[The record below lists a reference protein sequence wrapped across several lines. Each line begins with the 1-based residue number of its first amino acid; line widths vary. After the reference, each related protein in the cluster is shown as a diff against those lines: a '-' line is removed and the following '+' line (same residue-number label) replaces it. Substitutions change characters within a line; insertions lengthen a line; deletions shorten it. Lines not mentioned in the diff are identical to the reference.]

1 MLRIKKIAWHIYLAM
16 GIVAG
21 MASYGISQAA
31 EGDGAADA
39 ESSAQNPITKPL
51 GVSKDDVPPNV
62 MFVMG
67 RDHNLFTA
75 AYSDYTPLTENNSA
89 DYFYTIYHP
98 EFIYEGMF
106 ASDMCYEYQ
115 GLENPVD
122 EDHNKAWV
130 PTSMAMSKKASSSDG
145 TVSADVYYCGD
156 KKWLGNFMNYVT
168 ASRLDV
174 IKTALYGGTRLL
186 KSDNTQYDYTW
197 KKDNSISPV
206 LTHTDVLYDAHAW
219 AKVFSPKMYVNYPK
233 VPKIDIEE
241 ISGLPALP
249 SFDGTRSDG
258 TSPAY
263 FLGVF
268 PKEYKPS
275 GSPRF
280 RVVKVEKANIPGD
293 QGKYALVKEC
303 EDGIGNCAVWTWIS
317 QESGDNKNFKAN
329 EKVGDKFVN
338 TWATKVNDDYLLNVV
353 ACNPKLTS
361 KINNNC
367 KEYVFEEKQT
377 YHQPEGI
384 VQLYGVGPQARLHFG
399 LLTGGWDSNRTG
411 AMLRDNIS
419 NKDNEYDIDK
429 NTGKIIYKTCDG
441 KRCGLAGSLDQFKI
455 IKNNNYYLED
465 CNREIG
471 VLKAMNGAEK
481 KCGDWGNPIAELLYE
496 SVNYF
501 QDKKVD
507 RDGNTS
513 GREDNMKLGCVAN
526 TTDTNKPIST
536 RQNPYSKSNYCAKAV
551 SFIIS
556 DEAPSFDAFG
566 QGSNSSIEKEDQ
578 GKITAELQKRFKVSG
593 KYLVGLST
601 STTSN
606 NEEQHYKGMPTIKTI
621 NDLSDVVGIAPTQ
634 AFSYGSYNVVGVA
647 SLALGKDA
655 DNLPLSNSA
664 REVKENFNMQ
674 TFVLAMKPNMPEV
687 KIPVKNGVV
696 RLIPLAKSPA
706 EAGAIENKDPS
717 NDDAS
722 RTTAYQLQSTN
733 QVAGF
738 YIQYSTDTE
747 GLFHV
752 SFEDFEYGSDFDMD
766 WVVGYKYKVID
777 GTDGNQYVQ
786 ITMLH
791 EDGDVYTPQHGGY
804 VISGVDYSGTYLD
817 LAKSSSYYL
826 FDEQGNFY
834 SLDNYISD
842 AGFYACKSESSGKN
856 FLDCLVDPS
865 KDLPTSMDFN
875 GGTIVS
881 QYEAIMNKKADVN
894 TGEICSDA
902 SDNCRP
908 IYYMPRYMFSR
919 YADYYLNNGKV
930 NNFFKFDINDID
942 MRLVGDR
949 ARVLKETSQVD
960 WNGEENHAEF
970 KKASD
975 GNAVGITYS
984 SRIFKVSK
992 SDSGDVW
999 LKSPLWY
1006 AAKAGYT
1013 FDQRDGN
1020 DNADPVNF
1028 SYVTNPAEFRKNI
1041 RKLINLLLSSYHSA
1055 SSFVPQ
1061 TTASNNGTAVYATSY
1076 NPMNWFGTIYK
1087 SPVDGAT
1094 GSYNFAILNDLKGC
1108 WESGCEAYEQKGW
1121 WNAAYEFSKMTPEN
1135 RLIVTYDNGLK
1146 RVYVSPNDA
1155 NDESKTLEDLGL
1167 GIFGTDGIEHPT
1179 DTRLKYIIRW
1189 LGGEAKHE
1197 GSIEEYEQAVATDDF
1212 NVLRERKEG
1221 ERHFVLGD
1229 IVNSDVAVVQAGNQ
1243 FLLAVGAND
1252 GMLHILDE
1260 ATGKPLVSFI
1270 PTEVQTE
1277 ILRTAEV
1284 LYETNHKFFVDST
1297 PKTFS
1302 KTIDGTV
1309 HTYLYGTLGLNFK
1322 GGYLLD
1328 LTKIFGTQN
1337 SSVEDRFKA
1346 IKDDLY
1352 GWELKSS
1359 KSNLVGQSREAP
1371 IYYSVNNKDYFIYS
1385 SGYNA
1390 VTPGVLVVQGFS
1402 DDGKKPELNVK
1413 AEILL
1418 GKEANKEANRAISP
1432 IEIYARQSS
1441 KGLEPI
1447 SMFVGD
1453 TLGRL
1458 YQIKLN
1464 GAVSGRPDCWG
1475 YVNNECSGVTIT
1487 DEQATDYQPI
1497 VAFEAKDKDNNPQKI
1512 TARPAVAALASGG
1525 YAVLFGTG
1533 SYWTPFD
1540 DTPDSLKQVQ
1550 TMYCLNRDNGSSTG
1564 TNTMDRSMLMP
1575 IKHVGDNTCKRNEL
1589 NGYAEGECTG
1599 NWLASTTP
1607 VDNQSL
1613 KNGWYMDL
1621 NAFSGEEAKDLT
1633 GERIYR
1639 SPLVIN
1645 KTVYVVS
1652 AIPNVSNSCETG
1664 GRSYLYTMD
1673 VENGTTV
1680 LQQEIK
1686 GLANEMVA
1694 TVHDGQLIVQVPYD
1708 GSGDKTTTSGVA
1720 AIAIPDKR
1728 TPNMRRASWIRLY

>member
-1 MLRIKKIAWHIYLAM
+1 M

-106 ASDMCYEYQ
+106 ASDMCYEYDD
-115 GLENPVD
+115 LPNPVD

-145 TVSADVYYCGD
+145 TVSADVYYCGG

-197 KKDNSISPV
+197 KDNSISPV
-206 LTHTDVLYDAHAW
+206 LTHTDVLIDAHAW

-241 ISGLPALP
+241 ISGLLALP

-263 FLGVF
+263 FLGVY
-268 PKEYKPS
+268 PKDFHQS

-293 QGKYALVKEC
+293 QGEYALVKEC
-303 EDGIGNCAVWTWIS
+303 EDGSGNCAVWTWIS
-317 QESGDNKNFKAN
+317 QESTANKNFKAKEEN
-329 EKVGDKFVN
+329 VN
-338 TWATKVNDDYLLNVV
+338 KWATKVGDDYLLNVV

-367 KEYVFEEKQT
+367 KKYVFKDQT

-384 VQLYGVGPQARLHFG
+384 VQLYGVGAQARLHFG

-419 NKDNEYDIDK
+419 NKENEYNKD
-429 NTGKIIYKTCDG
+429 TGKIIYKRCG
-441 KRCGLAGSLDQFKI
+441 NYRCGLAGSLDQFKI
-455 IKNNNYYLED
+455 IKNNNVYGD
-465 CNREIG
+465 CGRNTG
-471 VLKAMNGAEK
+471 VLNAMNGAK
-481 KCGDWGNPIAELLYE
+481 KQCGDWGNPIAELLYE

-501 QDKKVD
+501 QDKNVD

-526 TTDTNKPIST
+526 TTDTAKPIST

-556 DEAPSFDAFG
+556 DEAPSFDAFVQG
-566 QGSNSSIEKEDQ
+566 QKSSIGTADQ
-578 GKITAELQKRFKVSG
+578 QKITAELKERFKVSG

-601 STTSN
+601 TTTS

-621 NDLSDVVGIAPTQ
+621 KDLSDVVGIAPTQ

-655 DNLPLSNSA
+655 DNLRLSNSA
-664 REVKENFNMQ
+664 RGVQENFNMQ

-696 RLIPLAKSPA
+696 RLIPLAKTPA
-706 EAGAIENKDPS
+706 EEGIGNTDPS
-717 NDDAS
+717 KDDAS
-722 RTTAYQLQSTN
+722 QTTVYQLQSTN
-733 QVAGF
+733 QVVGF

-752 SFEDFEYGSDFDMD
+752 SFEDFQYGSDFDMD

-791 EDGDVYTPQHGGY
+791 EDGDIYAPQHGGY

-817 LAKSSSYYL
+817 LAKSSSKNQSG
-826 FDEQGNFY
+826 EQGNFY

-842 AGFYACKSESSGKN
+842 AGFDVCKSESSEKN
-856 FLDCLVDPS
+856 FLECLVNKDKKLPPS
-865 KDLPTSMDFN
+865 TSMEFDE
-875 GGTIVS
+875 GRIVL

-894 TGEICSDA
+894 TGETCSDA
-902 SDNCRP
+902 SDKCRP

-919 YADYYLNNGKV
+919 YADKYLNN
-930 NNFFKFDINDID
+930 NSTYNFFKFDSSAID
-942 MRLVGDR
+942 KRLVGDYKR
-949 ARVLKETSQVD
+949 AE
-960 WNGEENHAEF
+960 
-970 KKASD
+970 SD
-975 GNAVGITYS
+975 GNAKGIKYS

-1041 RKLINLLLSSYHSA
+1041 RKLINLLLSSYHST
-1055 SSFVPQ
+1055 SSFAAQ
-1061 TTASNNGTAVYATSY
+1061 TTTTTSGTAVYATSY

-1094 GSYNFAILNDLKGC
+1094 GSYNFAILNELKGC
-1108 WESGCEAYEQKGW
+1108 WESGCEAYEKNGW
-1121 WNAAYEFSKMTPEN
+1121 WNAAYEFSKMTPED
-1135 RLIVTYDNGLK
+1135 RLIVTYDNKSTSPELK
-1146 RVYVSPNDA
+1146 RVYVSSADA
-1155 NDESKTLEDLGL
+1155 DNESKTLADLRL
-1167 GIFGTDGIEHPT
+1167 DIFGTDGIEHPT

-1270 PTEVQTE
+1270 PTEVRTE

-1284 LYETNHKFFVDST
+1284 LYETNHKFFVDAT

-1302 KTIDGTV
+1302 KTIDNKV

-1337 SSVEDRFKA
+1337 FSAKDRFDA
-1346 IKDDLY
+1346 IKSDLY

-1359 KSNLVGQSREAP
+1359 DSDLVGQSREAP

-1390 VTPGVLVVQGFS
+1390 VTPGVLVVQGFN
-1402 DDGKKPELNVK
+1402 DDGKIPPTHSVKESIKASIPLGVK
-1413 AEILL
+1413 AK
-1418 GKEANKEANRAISP
+1418 GDKANRAISP

-1475 YVNNECSGVTIT
+1475 FTNECSGVTISG
-1487 DEQATDYQPI
+1487 EQATDYIPQ
-1497 VAFEAKDKDNNPQKI
+1497 VAFEAKDIYGNPQMI
-1512 TARPAVAALASGG
+1512 TARPAVASLTSGG

-1564 TNTMDRSMLMP
+1564 TNIMNRDMLMP
-1575 IKHVGDNTCKRNEL
+1575 IVRVDADDCKRNEF
-1589 NGYAEGECTG
+1589 NGYAEGKCTG

-1607 VDNQSL
+1607 AETQSL

-1621 NAFSGEEAKDLT
+1621 NAFSGDGAKVLT

-1652 AIPNVSNSCETG
+1652 AIPNVSDSCETG
-1664 GRSYLYTMD
+1664 GRSYLYTMNVD
-1673 VENGTTV
+1673 NGTTV

-1708 GSGDKTTTSGVA
+1708 GSGDKTTASGVA
-1720 AIAIPDKR
+1720 ALAIPDKR
-1728 TPNMRRASWIRLY
+1728 SPNMRRASWIRLY

>member
-1 MLRIKKIAWHIYLAM
+1 M

-21 MASYGISQAA
+21 MASYGITQAA

-106 ASDMCYEYQ
+106 ASDMCYEYND
-115 GLENPVD
+115 LPTPVPTP
-122 EDHNKAWV
+122 EDDHKKAWV
-130 PTSMAMSKKASSSDG
+130 PTSMAMSKKASSSNG
-145 TVSADVYYCGD
+145 TVSADVYYCGG

-197 KKDNSISPV
+197 KDESKSPV
-206 LTHTDVLYDAHAW
+206 LTHTDVLIDAHAW
-219 AKVFSPKMYVNYPK
+219 AKVFSPKMYKNYPK
-233 VPKIDIEE
+233 VPQIAIEE
-241 ISGLPALP
+241 ISGLPAL
-249 SFDGTRSDG
+249 SDN
-258 TSPAY
+258 TSTAY

-293 QGKYALVKEC
+293 QGKYAVAQEC
-303 EDGIGNCAVWTWIS
+303 DAGTGNCAVWTWIS
-317 QESGDNKNFKAN
+317 QESGSNKNFRTK
-329 EKVGDKFVN
+329 EDGVN
-338 TWATKVNDDYLLNVV
+338 KWATKVGDDYLLNVV
-353 ACNPKLTS
+353 ACNPDLTS

-367 KEYVFEEKQT
+367 KKYVSKEKKQT

-384 VQLYGVGPQARLHFG
+384 VQLYGVGAQASLHFG
-399 LLTGGWDSNRTG
+399 LLTGGWDSNRKG

-419 NKDNEYDIDK
+419 NKDNEYDD
-429 NTGKIIYKTCDG
+429 TGKIIYKLCDNY
-441 KRCGLAGSLDQFKI
+441 RCGLAGSLDQFKI
-455 IKNNNYYLED
+455 IKNNNVYGD
-465 CNREIG
+465 CGRNIG
-471 VLKAMNGAEK
+471 VLNAMNGDK
-481 KCGDWGNPIAELLYE
+481 KQCGDWGNPIAELLYE
-496 SVNYF
+496 SVDYF
-501 QDKKVD
+501 QNKDVD
-507 RDGNTS
+507 RDGNTWN
-513 GREDNMKLGCVAN
+513 RENDMKLGCVAN
-526 TTDTNKPIST
+526 TTDPEKPIST
-536 RQNPYSKSNYCAKAV
+536 RQNPYSESNYCAKAV

-556 DEAPSFDAFG
+556 DEAPSFDAFDKDLK
-566 QGSNSSIEKEDQ
+566 SSIGTADQ
-578 GKITAELQKRFKVSG
+578 QMITAELKERFKVSG

-601 STTSN
+601 STNS

-647 SLALGKDA
+647 SFALGKDA
-655 DNLPLSNSA
+655 DHLPLSNKA
-664 REVKENFNMQ
+664 RGVQENFNMQ

-696 RLIPLAKSPA
+696 RLIPLAKTPA
-706 EAGAIENKDPS
+706 EAGIGNNGPS
-717 NDDAS
+717 DDDAS
-722 RTTAYQLQSTN
+722 KTKVYQLQSTN
-733 QVAGF
+733 QVVGF

-752 SFEDFEYGSDFDMD
+752 SFEDFQYGSDFDMD

-791 EDGDVYTPQHGGY
+791 EDGDPYAPQHGGY

-817 LAKSSSYYL
+817 LAKSSSKDL
-826 FDEQGNFY
+826 SGEQGNFY

-842 AGFYACKSESSGKN
+842 AGFDVCKSKSSEKD
-856 FLDCLVDPS
+856 FLACLVDKSKKLPPS
-865 KDLPTSMDFN
+865 KSMEFDE
-875 GGTIVS
+875 GRIVS
-881 QYEAIMNKKADVN
+881 QYEAIMNKKADVD
-894 TGEICSDA
+894 TGETCSDA

-919 YADYYLNNGKV
+919 FADKYLNNNKTY
-930 NNFFKFDINDID
+930 NFFKFDSSATD
-942 MRLVGDR
+942 MRLVGDYNR
-949 ARVLKETSQVD
+949 AE
-960 WNGEENHAEF
+960 
-970 KKASD
+970 SD
-975 GNAVGITYS
+975 GNAEGIKYS

-992 SDSGDVW
+992 NDSGDVW

-1055 SSFVPQ
+1055 SSFAVK
-1061 TTASNNGTAVYATSY
+1061 TTYTTSGTAVYATSY

-1094 GSYNFAILNDLKGC
+1094 GSYDLESLNELKGC
-1108 WESGCEAYEQKGW
+1108 WESGCEAYANIG
-1121 WNAAYEFSKMTPEN
+1121 WNAAYEFSKIKPED
-1135 RLIVTYDNGLK
+1135 RLIVTYDNKSTSPELK
-1146 RVYVSPNDA
+1146 RVYVSSADA
-1155 NDESKTLEDLGL
+1155 DNKSKTLANLGL
-1167 GIFGTDGIEHPT
+1167 DIFGTDGIEHPT
-1179 DTRLKYIIRW
+1179 ETRLKYIIRW
-1189 LGGEAKHE
+1189 LGGEAEHE
-1197 GSIEEYEQAVATDDF
+1197 GSIEEYENAVAANNF

-1229 IVNSDVAVVQAGNQ
+1229 IVNSDVAVVQAGTK

-1270 PTEVQTE
+1270 PTEVRTE

-1284 LYETNHKFFVDST
+1284 LYESNHKFFVDAT

-1328 LTKIFGTQN
+1328 LTTILSTQN
-1337 SSVEDRFKA
+1337 SSAKERFDA
-1346 IKDDLY
+1346 IKSDFY

-1359 KSNLVGQSREAP
+1359 DSNLVGQSREAP

-1390 VTPGVLVVQGFS
+1390 VKPGVLVVQGF
-1402 DDGKKPELNVK
+1402 DDVGNVPKLDVK
-1413 AEILL
+1413 AEIPLDVKAEIPL
-1418 GKEANKEANRAISP
+1418 GTEANRAISP

-1475 YVNNECSGVTIT
+1475 YTNECSGVKIFK
-1487 DEQATDYQPI
+1487 EQAKDYKPQ
-1497 VAFEAKDKDNNPQKI
+1497 VAFEAKDNNGHPQMI
-1512 TARPAVAALASGG
+1512 TARPAVASLTSGG

-1564 TNTMDRSMLMP
+1564 TNIMDRDDLMP
-1575 IKHVGDNTCKRNEL
+1575 IVRVDGDDCERNKF
-1589 NGYAEGECTG
+1589 GYAEGKCTG
-1599 NWLASTTP
+1599 NWVASTTP
-1607 VDNQSL
+1607 ADNQSL

-1621 NAFSGEEAKDLT
+1621 NAFSGKGAKVLT

-1652 AIPNVSNSCETG
+1652 AIPNVSDSCETG
-1664 GRSYLYTMD
+1664 GRSYLYTMNVD
-1673 VENGTTV
+1673 NGTTV

-1686 GLANEMVA
+1686 GLANEMMA

-1708 GSGDKTTTSGVA
+1708 GSGDKNTESGVA

>member
-1 MLRIKKIAWHIYLAM
+1 M

-106 ASDMCYEYQ
+106 ASDMCYEYDD
-115 GLENPVD
+115 LPNPVD

-145 TVSADVYYCGD
+145 TVSADVYYCGG

-197 KKDNSISPV
+197 EDDKDKSISPV
-206 LTHTDVLYDAHAW
+206 LTHTDALIDAHAW

-241 ISGLPALP
+241 ISGLLALP

-263 FLGVF
+263 FLGVY
-268 PKEYKPS
+268 PKDFHQS

-293 QGKYALVKEC
+293 QGEYALVKEC
-303 EDGIGNCAVWTWIS
+303 EDGSGNCAVWTWIS
-317 QESGDNKNFKAN
+317 QESTANKNFKAKEEN
-329 EKVGDKFVN
+329 VN
-338 TWATKVNDDYLLNVV
+338 KWATKVGDDYLLNVV

-367 KEYVFEEKQT
+367 KKYVFKDQT

-384 VQLYGVGPQARLHFG
+384 VQLYGVGAQARLHFG

-419 NKDNEYDIDK
+419 NKENEYNKD
-429 NTGKIIYKTCDG
+429 TGKIIYKRCG
-441 KRCGLAGSLDQFKI
+441 NYRCGLAGSLDQFKI
-455 IKNNNYYLED
+455 IKNNNVYGD
-465 CNREIG
+465 CGRNTG
-471 VLKAMNGAEK
+471 VLNAMNGAK
-481 KCGDWGNPIAELLYE
+481 KQCGDWGNPIAELLYE

-501 QDKKVD
+501 QDKNVD

-526 TTDTNKPIST
+526 TTDTAKPIST

-556 DEAPSFDAFG
+556 DEAPSFDAFVQG
-566 QGSNSSIEKEDQ
+566 QKSSIGEGAQRE
-578 GKITAELQKRFKVSG
+578 ITDELQKRFKVSG

-601 STTSN
+601 TTTS

-621 NDLSDVVGIAPTQ
+621 KDLSDVVGIAPTQ

-655 DNLPLSNSA
+655 DNLRLSNSA
-664 REVKENFNMQ
+664 RGRGVDENFNMQ

-696 RLIPLAKSPA
+696 RLIPLAKTPA
-706 EAGAIENKDPS
+706 EEGIGNTDPS
-717 NDDAS
+717 KDDAS
-722 RTTAYQLQSTN
+722 QTTVYQLQSTN
-733 QVAGF
+733 QVVGF

-752 SFEDFEYGSDFDMD
+752 SFEDFQYGSDFDMD

-791 EDGDVYTPQHGGY
+791 EDGDIYAPQHGGY

-817 LAKSSSYYL
+817 LAKSSSKNQSG
-826 FDEQGNFY
+826 EQGNFY

-842 AGFYACKSESSGKN
+842 AGFDVCKSESSEKN
-856 FLDCLVDPS
+856 FLECLVNKDKKLPPS
-865 KDLPTSMDFN
+865 TSMEFDE
-875 GGTIVS
+875 GRIVL

-894 TGEICSDA
+894 TGETCSDA
-902 SDNCRP
+902 SDKCRP

-919 YADYYLNNGKV
+919 YADKYLNN
-930 NNFFKFDINDID
+930 NSTYNFFKFDSSAID
-942 MRLVGDR
+942 KRLVGDYKR
-949 ARVLKETSQVD
+949 AE
-960 WNGEENHAEF
+960 
-970 KKASD
+970 SD
-975 GNAVGITYS
+975 GNAKGIKYS

-1041 RKLINLLLSSYHSA
+1041 RKLINLLLSSYHST
-1055 SSFVPQ
+1055 SSFAAQ
-1061 TTASNNGTAVYATSY
+1061 TTTTTSGTAVYATSY

-1094 GSYNFAILNDLKGC
+1094 GSYNFAILNELKGC
-1108 WESGCEAYEQKGW
+1108 WESGCEAYEKNGW
-1121 WNAAYEFSKMTPEN
+1121 WNAAYEFSKMTPED
-1135 RLIVTYDNGLK
+1135 RLIVTYDNKSTSPELK
-1146 RVYVSPNDA
+1146 RVYVSSADA
-1155 NDESKTLEDLGL
+1155 DNESKTLADLRL
-1167 GIFGTDGIEHPT
+1167 DIFGTDGIEHPT

-1270 PTEVQTE
+1270 PTEVRTE

-1284 LYETNHKFFVDST
+1284 LYETNHKFFVDAT

-1302 KTIDGTV
+1302 KTIDNKV

-1337 SSVEDRFKA
+1337 ISAKDRFDA
-1346 IKDDLY
+1346 IKSDLY

-1359 KSNLVGQSREAP
+1359 DSDLVGQSREAP

-1390 VTPGVLVVQGFS
+1390 VTPGVLVVQGFN
-1402 DDGKKPELNVK
+1402 DDGKIPPTHSVKESIKASIPLGVK
-1413 AEILL
+1413 AK
-1418 GKEANKEANRAISP
+1418 GDKANRAISP

-1475 YVNNECSGVTIT
+1475 FTNECSGVTISG
-1487 DEQATDYQPI
+1487 EQATDYIPQ
-1497 VAFEAKDKDNNPQKI
+1497 VAFEAKDIYGNPQMI
-1512 TARPAVAALASGG
+1512 TARPAVASLTSGG

-1564 TNTMDRSMLMP
+1564 TNIMNRDMLMP
-1575 IKHVGDNTCKRNEL
+1575 IVRVDADDCKRNEF
-1589 NGYAEGECTG
+1589 NGYAEGKCTG

-1607 VDNQSL
+1607 AETQSL

-1621 NAFSGEEAKDLT
+1621 NAFSGDGAKVLT

-1652 AIPNVSNSCETG
+1652 AIPNVSDSCETG
-1664 GRSYLYTMD
+1664 GRSYLYTMNVD
-1673 VENGTTV
+1673 NGTTV

-1708 GSGDKTTTSGVA
+1708 GSGDKTTASGVA
-1720 AIAIPDKR
+1720 ALAIPDKR
-1728 TPNMRRASWIRLY
+1728 SPNMRRASWIRLY

>member
-1 MLRIKKIAWHIYLAM
+1 M

-106 ASDMCYEYQ
+106 ASDMCYEYDD
-115 GLENPVD
+115 LPNPVD

-145 TVSADVYYCGD
+145 TVSADVYYCGG

-197 KKDNSISPV
+197 EDDKDKSISPV
-206 LTHTDVLYDAHAW
+206 LTHTDALIDAHAW

-241 ISGLPALP
+241 ISGLLALP

-263 FLGVF
+263 FLGVY
-268 PKEYKPS
+268 PKDFHQS

-293 QGKYALVKEC
+293 QGEYALVKEC
-303 EDGIGNCAVWTWIS
+303 EDGSGNCAVWTWIS
-317 QESGDNKNFKAN
+317 QESTANKNFKAKEEN
-329 EKVGDKFVN
+329 VN
-338 TWATKVNDDYLLNVV
+338 KWATKVGDDYLLNVV

-367 KEYVFEEKQT
+367 KKYVFKDQT

-384 VQLYGVGPQARLHFG
+384 VQLYGVGAQARLHFG

-419 NKDNEYDIDK
+419 NKENEYNKD
-429 NTGKIIYKTCDG
+429 TGKIIYKRCG
-441 KRCGLAGSLDQFKI
+441 NYRCGLAGSLDQFKI
-455 IKNNNYYLED
+455 IKNNNVYGD
-465 CNREIG
+465 CGRNTG
-471 VLKAMNGAEK
+471 VLNAMNGAK
-481 KCGDWGNPIAELLYE
+481 KQCGDWGNPIAELLYE

-501 QDKKVD
+501 QDKNVD

-526 TTDTNKPIST
+526 TTDTAKPIST

-556 DEAPSFDAFG
+556 DEAPSFDAFVQG
-566 QGSNSSIEKEDQ
+566 QKSSIGEGAQRE
-578 GKITAELQKRFKVSG
+578 ITDELQKRFKVSG

-601 STTSN
+601 TTTS

-621 NDLSDVVGIAPTQ
+621 KDLSDVVGIAPTQ

-655 DNLPLSNSA
+655 DNLRLSNSA
-664 REVKENFNMQ
+664 RGRGVDENFNMQ

-696 RLIPLAKSPA
+696 RLIPLAKTPA
-706 EAGAIENKDPS
+706 EEGIGNTDPS
-717 NDDAS
+717 KDDAS
-722 RTTAYQLQSTN
+722 QTTVYQLQSTN
-733 QVAGF
+733 QVVGF

-752 SFEDFEYGSDFDMD
+752 SFEDFQYGSDFDMD

-791 EDGDVYTPQHGGY
+791 EDGDIYAPQHGGY

-817 LAKSSSYYL
+817 LAKSSSKNQSG
-826 FDEQGNFY
+826 EQGNFY

-842 AGFYACKSESSGKN
+842 AGFDVCKSESSEKN
-856 FLDCLVDPS
+856 FLECLVNKDKKLPPS
-865 KDLPTSMDFN
+865 TSMEFDE
-875 GGTIVS
+875 GRIVL

-894 TGEICSDA
+894 TGETCSDA
-902 SDNCRP
+902 SDKCRP

-919 YADYYLNNGKV
+919 YADKYLNN
-930 NNFFKFDINDID
+930 NSTYNFFKFDSSAID
-942 MRLVGDR
+942 KRLVGDYKR
-949 ARVLKETSQVD
+949 AE
-960 WNGEENHAEF
+960 
-970 KKASD
+970 SD
-975 GNAVGITYS
+975 GNAKGIKYS

-1041 RKLINLLLSSYHSA
+1041 RKLINLLLSSYHST
-1055 SSFVPQ
+1055 SSFAAQ
-1061 TTASNNGTAVYATSY
+1061 TTTTTSGTAVYATSY

-1094 GSYNFAILNDLKGC
+1094 GSYNFAILNELKGC
-1108 WESGCEAYEQKGW
+1108 WESGCEAYEKNGW
-1121 WNAAYEFSKMTPEN
+1121 WNAAYEFSKMTPED
-1135 RLIVTYDNGLK
+1135 RLIVTYDNKSTSPELK
-1146 RVYVSPNDA
+1146 RVYVSSADA
-1155 NDESKTLEDLGL
+1155 DNESKTLADLRL
-1167 GIFGTDGIEHPT
+1167 DIFGTDGIEHPT

-1270 PTEVQTE
+1270 PTEVRTE

-1284 LYETNHKFFVDST
+1284 LYETNHKFFVDAT

-1302 KTIDGTV
+1302 KTIDKKV

-1337 SSVEDRFKA
+1337 FSAKDRFDA
-1346 IKDDLY
+1346 IKSDLY

-1359 KSNLVGQSREAP
+1359 DSDLVGQSREAP

-1390 VTPGVLVVQGFS
+1390 VTPGVLVVQGFN
-1402 DDGKKPELNVK
+1402 DDGKIPPTHSVKESIKASIPLGVK
-1413 AEILL
+1413 AK
-1418 GKEANKEANRAISP
+1418 GDKANRAISP

-1475 YVNNECSGVTIT
+1475 FTNECSGVTISG
-1487 DEQATDYQPI
+1487 EQATDYIPQ
-1497 VAFEAKDKDNNPQKI
+1497 VAFEAKDIYGNPQMI
-1512 TARPAVAALASGG
+1512 TARPAVASLTSGG

-1564 TNTMDRSMLMP
+1564 TNIMNRDMLMP
-1575 IKHVGDNTCKRNEL
+1575 IVRVDADDCKRNEF
-1589 NGYAEGECTG
+1589 NGYAEGKCTG

-1607 VDNQSL
+1607 AETQSL

-1621 NAFSGEEAKDLT
+1621 NAFSGDGAKVLT

-1652 AIPNVSNSCETG
+1652 AIPNVSDSCETG
-1664 GRSYLYTMD
+1664 GRSYLYTMNVD
-1673 VENGTTV
+1673 NGTTV

-1708 GSGDKTTTSGVA
+1708 GSGDKTTASGVA
-1720 AIAIPDKR
+1720 ALAIPDKR
-1728 TPNMRRASWIRLY
+1728 SPNMRRASWIRLY

>member
-1 MLRIKKIAWHIYLAM
+1 
-16 GIVAG
+16 

>member
-1 MLRIKKIAWHIYLAM
+1 M

-106 ASDMCYEYQ
+106 ASDMCYEYKP
-115 GLENPVD
+115 LEDSVD
-122 EDHNKAWV
+122 TGNDKADHAWV
-130 PTSMAMSKKASSSDG
+130 PTSMAKLKKASSHDG
-145 TVSADVYYCGD
+145 TVSADAYYCGD
-156 KKWLGNFMNYVT
+156 EKWLGNFMNYVT

-186 KSDNTQYDYTW
+186 KLNPDNTYTQYDYTW
-197 KKDNSISPV
+197 GDNSISPV
-206 LTHTDVLYDAHAW
+206 LTHTDVLIDAHAW
-219 AKVFSPKMYVNYPK
+219 AKVFSPKMYENYPK
-233 VPKIDIEE
+233 VPQIAIDE
-241 ISGLPALP
+241 ISELTAL
-249 SFDGTRSDG
+249 SSSDG

-268 PKEYKPS
+268 PKDYKPS

-367 KEYVFEEKQT
+367 KEYVSEENQT

-536 RQNPYSKSNYCAKAV
+536 RQNPYSESNYCAKAV

-601 STTSN
+601 TTTSN
-606 NEEQHYKGMPTIKTI
+606 EELHYKGMPTIKTI

-647 SLALGKDA
+647 SLALGEDA

-664 REVKENFNMQ
+664 RQVKENFNMQ

-706 EAGAIENKDPS
+706 EVGAIENKDPS

-722 RTTAYQLQSTN
+722 KTKAYQLQSTN
-733 QVAGF
+733 QVVGF

-949 ARVLKETSQVD
+949 ARVLKQTKNVD
-960 WNGEENHAEF
+960 GWNSEENHANFDE
-970 KKASD
+970 ASD

-992 SDSGDVW
+992 SESGDVW

-1055 SSFVPQ
+1055 SSFAVQ
-1061 TTASNNGTAVYATSY
+1061 TTNTTNGTAVYATSY

-1108 WESGCEAYEQKGW
+1108 WESGCEAYEQNGW

-1135 RLIVTYDNGLK
+1135 RLIVTYDNNELK
-1146 RVYVSPNDA
+1146 RVYVSSNDA
-1155 NDESKTLEDLGL
+1155 DDESTTLADLGL
-1167 GIFGTDGIEHPT
+1167 DIFGTDGIEHPT
-1179 DTRLKYIIRW
+1179 GTRLKYIIRW

-1270 PTEVQTE
+1270 PTEVRTE

-1302 KTIDGTV
+1302 KTIDDTV

-1337 SSVEDRFKA
+1337 SSVEGRFEA

-1359 KSNLVGQSREAP
+1359 KSKLVGQSREAP

-1413 AEILL
+1413 AQIPL
-1418 GKEANKEANRAISP
+1418 GTEANRAISP

-1475 YVNNECSGVTIT
+1475 FTNECSGVTINN
-1487 DEQATDYQPI
+1487 DEQATDYQPQK
-1497 VAFEAKDKDNNPQKI
+1497 AFEAKDNYGNPQMI

-1564 TNTMDRSMLMP
+1564 TNTMDRRMLMP
-1575 IKHVGDNTCKRNEL
+1575 IKHVGDNTCKRNKL

-1599 NWLASTTP
+1599 NWLASTTSADKP
-1607 VDNQSL
+1607 KL

-1652 AIPNVSNSCETG
+1652 AIPNVSDSCETG
-1664 GRSYLYTMD
+1664 GRSYLYTMNVD
-1673 VENGTTV
+1673 NGTTV

-1708 GSGDKTTTSGVA
+1708 GSGDKNTESGVA
-1720 AIAIPDKR
+1720 AIAIPDMR
-1728 TPNMRRASWIRLY
+1728 TPNMRRSSWIRLY

>member
-1 MLRIKKIAWHIYLAM
+1 M

-106 ASDMCYEYQ
+106 ASDMCYEYDD
-115 GLENPVD
+115 LPNPVD

-145 TVSADVYYCGD
+145 TVSADVYYCGG

-197 KKDNSISPV
+197 EDDKDKSISPV
-206 LTHTDVLYDAHAW
+206 LTHTDALIDAHAW

-241 ISGLPALP
+241 ISGLLALP

-263 FLGVF
+263 FLGVY
-268 PKEYKPS
+268 PKDFHQS

-293 QGKYALVKEC
+293 QGEYALVKEC
-303 EDGIGNCAVWTWIS
+303 EDGSGNCAVWTWIS
-317 QESGDNKNFKAN
+317 QESTANKNFKAKEEN
-329 EKVGDKFVN
+329 VN
-338 TWATKVNDDYLLNVV
+338 KWATKVGDDYLLNVV

-367 KEYVFEEKQT
+367 KKYVFKDQT

-384 VQLYGVGPQARLHFG
+384 VQLYGVGAQARLHFG

-419 NKDNEYDIDK
+419 NKENEYNKD
-429 NTGKIIYKTCDG
+429 TGKIIYKRCG
-441 KRCGLAGSLDQFKI
+441 NYRCGLAGSLDQFKI
-455 IKNNNYYLED
+455 IKNNNVYGD
-465 CNREIG
+465 CGRNTG
-471 VLKAMNGAEK
+471 VLNAMNGAK
-481 KCGDWGNPIAELLYE
+481 KQCGDWGNPIAELLYE

-501 QDKKVD
+501 QDKNVD

-526 TTDTNKPIST
+526 TTDTAKPIST

-556 DEAPSFDAFG
+556 DEAPSFDAFVQG
-566 QGSNSSIEKEDQ
+566 QKSSIGEGAQRE
-578 GKITAELQKRFKVSG
+578 ITDELQKRFKVSG

-601 STTSN
+601 TTTS

-621 NDLSDVVGIAPTQ
+621 KDLSDVVGIAPTQ

-655 DNLPLSNSA
+655 DNLRLSNSA
-664 REVKENFNMQ
+664 RGRGVDENFNMQ

-696 RLIPLAKSPA
+696 RLIPLAKTPA
-706 EAGAIENKDPS
+706 EEGIGNTDPS
-717 NDDAS
+717 KDDAS
-722 RTTAYQLQSTN
+722 QTTVYQLQSTN
-733 QVAGF
+733 QVVGF

-752 SFEDFEYGSDFDMD
+752 SFEDFQYGSDFDMD

-791 EDGDVYTPQHGGY
+791 EDGDIYAPQHGGY

-817 LAKSSSYYL
+817 LAKSSSKNQSG
-826 FDEQGNFY
+826 EQGNFY

-842 AGFYACKSESSGKN
+842 AGFDVCKSESSEKN
-856 FLDCLVDPS
+856 FLECLVNKDKKLPPS
-865 KDLPTSMDFN
+865 TSMEFDE
-875 GGTIVS
+875 GRIVL

-894 TGEICSDA
+894 TGETCSDA
-902 SDNCRP
+902 SDKCRP

-919 YADYYLNNGKV
+919 YADKYLNN
-930 NNFFKFDINDID
+930 NSTYNFFKFDSSAID
-942 MRLVGDR
+942 KRLVGDYKR
-949 ARVLKETSQVD
+949 AE
-960 WNGEENHAEF
+960 
-970 KKASD
+970 SD
-975 GNAVGITYS
+975 GNAKGIKYS

-1041 RKLINLLLSSYHSA
+1041 RKLINLLLSSYHST
-1055 SSFVPQ
+1055 SSFAAQ
-1061 TTASNNGTAVYATSY
+1061 TTTTTSGTAVYATSY

-1094 GSYNFAILNDLKGC
+1094 GSYNFAILNELKGC
-1108 WESGCEAYEQKGW
+1108 WESGCEAYEKNGW
-1121 WNAAYEFSKMTPEN
+1121 WNAAYEFSKMTPED
-1135 RLIVTYDNGLK
+1135 RLIVTYDNKSTSPELK
-1146 RVYVSPNDA
+1146 RVYVSSADA
-1155 NDESKTLEDLGL
+1155 DNESKTLADLGL
-1167 GIFGTDGIEHPT
+1167 DIFGTDGIEHPT

-1270 PTEVQTE
+1270 PTEVRTE

-1284 LYETNHKFFVDST
+1284 LYETNHKFFVDAT

-1302 KTIDGTV
+1302 KTIDNKV

-1337 SSVEDRFKA
+1337 FSAKDRFDA
-1346 IKDDLY
+1346 IKSDLY

-1359 KSNLVGQSREAP
+1359 DSDLVGQSREAP

-1390 VTPGVLVVQGFS
+1390 VTPGVLVVQGFN
-1402 DDGKKPELNVK
+1402 DDGKIPPTHSVKESIKASIPLGVK
-1413 AEILL
+1413 AK
-1418 GKEANKEANRAISP
+1418 GDKANRAISP

-1475 YVNNECSGVTIT
+1475 FTNECSGVKISG
-1487 DEQATDYQPI
+1487 EQATDYIPQ
-1497 VAFEAKDKDNNPQKI
+1497 VAFEAKDIYGNPQMI
-1512 TARPAVAALASGG
+1512 TARPAVASLTSGG

-1564 TNTMDRSMLMP
+1564 TNIMNRDMLMP
-1575 IKHVGDNTCKRNEL
+1575 IVRVDADDCKRNEF
-1589 NGYAEGECTG
+1589 NGYAEGKCTG

-1607 VDNQSL
+1607 AETQSL

-1621 NAFSGEEAKDLT
+1621 NAFSGDGAKVLT

-1652 AIPNVSNSCETG
+1652 AIPNVSDSCETG
-1664 GRSYLYTMD
+1664 GRSYLYTMNVD
-1673 VENGTTV
+1673 NGTTV

-1708 GSGDKTTTSGVA
+1708 GSGDKTTASGVA
-1720 AIAIPDKR
+1720 ALAIPDKR
-1728 TPNMRRASWIRLY
+1728 SPNMRRASWIRLY

>member
-1 MLRIKKIAWHIYLAM
+1 M

-21 MASYGISQAA
+21 LASYGITQAA
-31 EGDGAADA
+31 EGDGAVDA
-39 ESSAQNPITKPL
+39 EPSAQNPITKPL

-106 ASDMCYEYQ
+106 TSDMCYEYKH
-115 GLENPVD
+115 LPTPVD
-122 EDHNKAWV
+122 ADHNNAWV
-130 PTSMAMSKKASSSDG
+130 PTSMAKLKKASSHDG
-145 TVSADVYYCGD
+145 TVSADAYYCGD

-186 KSDNTQYDYTW
+186 KGNEQYDYTW
-197 KKDNSISPV
+197 GDNSISPV
-206 LTHTDVLYDAHAW
+206 LTHTDALIDAHAW

-241 ISGLPALP
+241 ISGLLALP

-263 FLGVF
+263 FLGVY
-268 PKEYKPS
+268 PKDFHQS

-280 RVVKVEKANIPGD
+280 RVVKVEKANIPGE
-293 QGKYALVKEC
+293 QGEYALAENCDK
-303 EDGIGNCAVWTWIS
+303 GSGNCAVWTWIS
-317 QESGDNKNFKAN
+317 QESGSNKNFRAN
-329 EKVGDKFVN
+329 ENGVN
-338 TWATKVNDDYLLNVV
+338 KWATKVGDDYLLNVV
-353 ACNPKLTS
+353 ACNPDLTS

-367 KEYVFEEKQT
+367 KEYVSEENQT

-384 VQLYGVGPQARLHFG
+384 VQLYGVGAQARLHFG

-419 NKDNEYDIDK
+419 NKENEYNKD
-429 NTGKIIYKTCDG
+429 TGKIIYKSCG
-441 KRCGLAGSLDQFKI
+441 NNRCGLAGSLDQFKI
-455 IKNNNYYLED
+455 IKNNNVYGD
-465 CNREIG
+465 CARNTG
-471 VLKAMNGAEK
+471 VLKAMNGDK
-481 KCGDWGNPIAELLYE
+481 KQCGDWGNPIAELLYE
-496 SVNYF
+496 SVDYF
-501 QDKKVD
+501 QNQNVD
-507 RDGNTS
+507 RDGNNWD
-513 GREDNMKLGCVAN
+513 RENDMKLGCVAN
-526 TTDTNKPIST
+526 TTDTAKPIST

-556 DEAPSFDAFG
+556 DEAPSFDAFVQG
-566 QGSNSSIEKEDQ
+566 QKSSIGEGAQRE
-578 GKITAELQKRFKVSG
+578 ITDELQKRFKVSG
-593 KYLVGLST
+593 KYLVGLSK
-601 STTSN
+601 TTGS

-621 NDLSDVVGIAPTQ
+621 KDLSDVVGIAPTQ
-634 AFSYGSYNVVGVA
+634 AFSYGSYNVAGVA
-647 SLALGKDA
+647 SLALGEDA
-655 DNLPLSNSA
+655 DHLLLSNSA
-664 REVKENFNMQ
+664 RGVKENFNMQ

-696 RLIPLAKSPA
+696 RLIPLAKTPA
-706 EAGAIENKDPS
+706 EEKIGNTDPS
-717 NDDAS
+717 QDDAS
-722 RTTAYQLQSTN
+722 QTTVYQLQSTN
-733 QVAGF
+733 QIVGF

-752 SFEDFEYGSDFDMD
+752 SFEDFQYGSDFDMD

-791 EDGDVYTPQHGGY
+791 EDGDIYAPQHGGY

-817 LAKSSSYYL
+817 LAKSSSKNQSG
-826 FDEQGNFY
+826 EQGNFY

-842 AGFYACKSESSGKN
+842 AGFYVCKSEIPEKN
-856 FLDCLVDPS
+856 FLECLVN
-865 KDLPTSMDFN
+865 KNKTLPTSMDFN
-875 GGTIVS
+875 DGTIVS

-894 TGEICSDA
+894 TGETCSDA
-902 SDNCRP
+902 TDNCRP

-919 YADYYLNNGKV
+919 YADKYLSNGTY
-930 NNFFKFDINDID
+930 NFFKFNSSATDNNEK
-942 MRLVGDR
+942 RLVGDYYR
-949 ARVLKETSQVD
+949 AK
-960 WNGEENHAEF
+960 
-970 KKASD
+970 SD
-975 GNAVGITYS
+975 GIKYS

-1013 FDQRDGN
+1013 FDQRDKL

-1028 SYVTNPAEFRKNI
+1028 SYVTSPAEFRKNI

-1061 TTASNNGTAVYATSY
+1061 TTTTTSGIAVYATSY

-1094 GSYNFAILNDLKGC
+1094 GSYNYAILNDLKGC
-1108 WESGCEAYEQKGW
+1108 WESGCEDLANVG
-1121 WNAAYEFSKMTPEN
+1121 WNAAYEFSKIKPED
-1135 RLIVTYDNGLK
+1135 RLIVTYDNELK
-1146 RVYVSPNDA
+1146 RVYVSSADA
-1155 NDESKTLEDLGL
+1155 DIESKTLADLGL
-1167 GIFGTDGIEHPT
+1167 DIFGKDGIEHPT
-1179 DTRLKYIIRW
+1179 ETRLKYIIRW
-1189 LGGEAKHE
+1189 LGGEAEHE
-1197 GSIEEYEQAVATDDF
+1197 GSLEEYEEAVAADNY

-1229 IVNSDVAVVQAGNQ
+1229 IINSDVAVVQAGTK

-1270 PTEVQTE
+1270 PTEVRTE

-1284 LYETNHKFFVDST
+1284 LYESNHKFFVDST

-1302 KTIDGTV
+1302 KTIDGKV

-1328 LTKIFGTQN
+1328 LTTIFGTQN
-1337 SSVEDRFKA
+1337 STAEARFET
-1346 IKDDLY
+1346 IKSKFY

-1359 KSNLVGQSREAP
+1359 DSSLVGQSREAP

-1390 VTPGVLVVQGFS
+1390 VTPGVLVVQGF
-1402 DDGKKPELNVK
+1402 DDVGNVPKLDVK
-1413 AEILL
+1413 AQIRL
-1418 GKEANKEANRAISP
+1418 GTEANRAISP

-1475 YVNNECSGVTIT
+1475 FTNECSGVTISG
-1487 DEQATDYQPI
+1487 EQATDYQPQ
-1497 VAFEAKDKDNNPQKI
+1497 VAFEAKDKNGNLQMI
-1512 TARPAVAALASGG
+1512 TARPAVASLTSGG

-1564 TNTMDRSMLMP
+1564 TNIMNRDMLMP
-1575 IKHVGDNTCKRNEL
+1575 IVRVKDSNTCERNEF
-1589 NGYAEGECTG
+1589 NGYAEGKCTG
-1599 NWLASTTP
+1599 NWVASTTP
-1607 VDNQSL
+1607 ADNQSL

-1621 NAFSGEEAKDLT
+1621 NAFSGKGADVAT

-1694 TVHDGQLIVQVPYD
+1694 TVHDGKLIVQVPYD
-1708 GSGDKTTTSGVA
+1708 GSGDKTTASGVA

>member
-1 MLRIKKIAWHIYLAM
+1 M

>member
-1 MLRIKKIAWHIYLAM
+1 M

-31 EGDGAADA
+31 EGDGAVDA

-106 ASDMCYEYQ
+106 ASDMCYEYDD
-115 GLENPVD
+115 LPNPVD

-145 TVSADVYYCGD
+145 TVSADVYYCGG

-197 KKDNSISPV
+197 EDDKDKSISPV
-206 LTHTDVLYDAHAW
+206 LTHTDALIDAHAW

-241 ISGLPALP
+241 ISGLLALP

-263 FLGVF
+263 FLGVY
-268 PKEYKPS
+268 PKDFHQS

-293 QGKYALVKEC
+293 QGEYALVKEC
-303 EDGIGNCAVWTWIS
+303 EDGSGNCAVWTWIS
-317 QESGDNKNFKAN
+317 QESTANKNFKAKEEN
-329 EKVGDKFVN
+329 VN
-338 TWATKVNDDYLLNVV
+338 KWATKVGDDYLLNVV

-367 KEYVFEEKQT
+367 KKYVFKDQT

-384 VQLYGVGPQARLHFG
+384 VQLYGVGAQARLHFG

-419 NKDNEYDIDK
+419 NKENEYNKD
-429 NTGKIIYKTCDG
+429 TGKIIYKRCG
-441 KRCGLAGSLDQFKI
+441 NYRCGLAGSLDQFKI
-455 IKNNNYYLED
+455 IKNNNVYGD
-465 CNREIG
+465 CGRNTG
-471 VLKAMNGAEK
+471 VLNAMNGAK
-481 KCGDWGNPIAELLYE
+481 KQCGDWGNPIAELLYE

-501 QDKKVD
+501 QDKNVD

-526 TTDTNKPIST
+526 TTDTAKPIST

-556 DEAPSFDAFG
+556 DEAPSFDAFVQG
-566 QGSNSSIEKEDQ
+566 QKSSIGEGAQRE
-578 GKITAELQKRFKVSG
+578 ITDELQKRFKVSG

-601 STTSN
+601 TTTS

-621 NDLSDVVGIAPTQ
+621 KDLSDVVGIAPTQ

-655 DNLPLSNSA
+655 DNLRLSNSA
-664 REVKENFNMQ
+664 RGRGVDENFNMQ

-696 RLIPLAKSPA
+696 RLIPLAKTPA
-706 EAGAIENKDPS
+706 EEGIGNTDPS
-717 NDDAS
+717 KDDAS
-722 RTTAYQLQSTN
+722 QTTVYQLQSTN
-733 QVAGF
+733 QVVGF

-752 SFEDFEYGSDFDMD
+752 SFEDFQYGSDFDMD

-791 EDGDVYTPQHGGY
+791 EDGDIYAPQHGGY

-817 LAKSSSYYL
+817 LAKSSSKNQSG
-826 FDEQGNFY
+826 EQGNFY

-842 AGFYACKSESSGKN
+842 AGFDVCKSESSEKN
-856 FLDCLVDPS
+856 FLECLVNKDKKLPPS
-865 KDLPTSMDFN
+865 TSMEFDE
-875 GGTIVS
+875 GRIVL

-894 TGEICSDA
+894 TGETCSDA
-902 SDNCRP
+902 SDKCRP

-919 YADYYLNNGKV
+919 YADKYLNN
-930 NNFFKFDINDID
+930 NSTYNFFKFDSSAID
-942 MRLVGDR
+942 KRLVGDYKR
-949 ARVLKETSQVD
+949 AE
-960 WNGEENHAEF
+960 
-970 KKASD
+970 SD
-975 GNAVGITYS
+975 GNAKGIKYS

-1041 RKLINLLLSSYHSA
+1041 RKLINLLLSSYHST
-1055 SSFVPQ
+1055 SSFAAQ
-1061 TTASNNGTAVYATSY
+1061 TTTTTSGTAVYATSY

-1094 GSYNFAILNDLKGC
+1094 GSYNFAILNELKGC
-1108 WESGCEAYEQKGW
+1108 WESGCEAYEKNGW
-1121 WNAAYEFSKMTPEN
+1121 WNAAYEFSKMTPED
-1135 RLIVTYDNGLK
+1135 RLIVTYDNKSTSPELK
-1146 RVYVSPNDA
+1146 RVYVSSADA
-1155 NDESKTLEDLGL
+1155 DNESKTLADLGL
-1167 GIFGTDGIEHPT
+1167 DIFGTDGIEHPT

-1270 PTEVQTE
+1270 PTEVRTE

-1284 LYETNHKFFVDST
+1284 LYETNHKFFVDAT

-1302 KTIDGTV
+1302 KTIDNKV

-1337 SSVEDRFKA
+1337 FSAKDRFDA
-1346 IKDDLY
+1346 IKSDLY

-1359 KSNLVGQSREAP
+1359 DSDLVGQSREAP

-1390 VTPGVLVVQGFS
+1390 VTPGVLVVQGFN
-1402 DDGKKPELNVK
+1402 DDGKIPPTHSVK
-1413 AEILL
+1413 ESIKASIPL
-1418 GKEANKEANRAISP
+1418 GDKAKGDKANRAISP

-1475 YVNNECSGVTIT
+1475 FTNECSGVTISG
-1487 DEQATDYQPI
+1487 EQATDYIPQ
-1497 VAFEAKDKDNNPQKI
+1497 VAFEAKDIYGNPQMI
-1512 TARPAVAALASGG
+1512 TARPAVASLTSGG

-1564 TNTMDRSMLMP
+1564 TNIMNRDMLMP
-1575 IKHVGDNTCKRNEL
+1575 IVRVDADDCKRNEF
-1589 NGYAEGECTG
+1589 NGYAEGKCTG

-1607 VDNQSL
+1607 AETQSL

-1621 NAFSGEEAKDLT
+1621 NAFSGDGAKVLT

-1652 AIPNVSNSCETG
+1652 AIPNVSDSCETG
-1664 GRSYLYTMD
+1664 GRSYLYTMNVD
-1673 VENGTTV
+1673 NGTTV

-1708 GSGDKTTTSGVA
+1708 GSGDKTTASGVA
-1720 AIAIPDKR
+1720 ALAIPDKR
-1728 TPNMRRASWIRLY
+1728 SPNMRRASWIRLY

>member
-21 MASYGISQAA
+21 LASYGITQAA
-31 EGDGAADA
+31 EGDGAGDA

-51 GVSKDDVPPNV
+51 GVSNEEVPPNV

-106 ASDMCYEYQ
+106 ASDMCYKYDK
-115 GLENPVD
+115 LPNPVD

-130 PTSMAMSKKASSSDG
+130 PTSMAMSKKASSHDG

-156 KKWLGNFMNYVT
+156 EKWLGNFMNYVT

-197 KKDNSISPV
+197 KDKSISPV
-206 LTHTDVLYDAHAW
+206 LTHTDVLIDAHAW
-219 AKVFSPKMYVNYPK
+219 AKVFSPKMYENYPK
-233 VPKIDIEE
+233 VPQIAIDE
-241 ISGLPALP
+241 ISGLTAL
-249 SFDGTRSDG
+249 SSSDG

-263 FLGVF
+263 FLGVY
-268 PKEYKPS
+268 PKDFHQS

-280 RVVKVEKANIPGD
+280 RVVKVGGANIPGEK
-293 QGKYALVKEC
+293 GSKYAVAKEC
-303 EDGIGNCAVWTWIS
+303 DKIGNCAVWTWIS
-317 QESGDNKNFKAN
+317 QESTDYKNFKAKG
-329 EKVGDKFVN
+329 EDKGN
-338 TWATKVNDDYLLNVV
+338 TWATKVGEDYLLNVV
-353 ACNPKLTS
+353 ACNPDLTS

-367 KEYVFEEKQT
+367 KEYVSKENKT

-384 VQLYGVGPQARLHFG
+384 VQVYGVGAQARLHFG

-419 NKDNEYDIDK
+419 NKENEYDIDK
-429 NTGKIIYKTCDG
+429 NTGKIRYKTCG
-441 KRCGLAGSLDQFKI
+441 NNRCGLAGSLDQFKI
-455 IKNNNYYLED
+455 IKPDRGGNVYGD
-465 CNREIG
+465 CGRNTD
-471 VLKAMNGAEK
+471 VLKAMNGDINK
-481 KCGDWGNPIAELLYE
+481 KQCGDWGNPIAELLYE
-496 SVNYF
+496 SVDYF
-501 QDKKVD
+501 KNQNVD
-507 RDGNTS
+507 RDGNNWD
-513 GREDNMKLGCVAN
+513 RENEKKLGCVAN
-526 TTDTNKPIST
+526 TTDPTDLIGT
-536 RQNPYSKSNYCAKAV
+536 RQNPYSESNYCAKAV

-566 QGSNSSIEKEDQ
+566 QGPESSIEATAQ
-578 GKITAELQKRFKVSG
+578 QKITAELQKRFKVSG
-593 KYLVGLST
+593 KYLVGLSK
-601 STTSN
+601 TTDS
-606 NEEQHYKGMPTIKTI
+606 NEEQHYRGMPTIKTI
-621 NDLSDVVGIAPTQ
+621 KDLSDVVGIAPTQ

-647 SLALGKDA
+647 SLALGEDA
-655 DNLPLSNSA
+655 DHLPLSNPA
-664 REVKENFNMQ
+664 RGDQENFNMQ

-696 RLIPLAKSPA
+696 RLVPLAKTPA
-706 EAGAIENKDPS
+706 EAGIGNNGPS
-717 NDDAS
+717 DDDAS
-722 RTTAYQLQSTN
+722 KTKVYQLQSTN

-752 SFEDFEYGSDFDMD
+752 SFEDFQYGSDFDMD

-791 EDGDVYTPQHGGY
+791 EDGDKYAPQHGGY

-817 LAKSSSYYL
+817 LAKSSSKDL
-826 FDEQGNFY
+826 FGEQGNFY

-842 AGFYACKSESSGKN
+842 AGFDVCKSESSEKN
-856 FLDCLVDPS
+856 FLNCLVN
-865 KDLPTSMDFN
+865 KDKKLPELESMEFD
-875 GGTIVS
+875 GGRIVS
-881 QYEAIMNKKADVN
+881 QYEAIMNKKANVD
-894 TGEICSDA
+894 TGETCSDA

-919 YADYYLNNGKV
+919 FADKYLNGE
-930 NNFFKFDINDID
+930 NNFFKFDSSAID
-942 MRLVGDR
+942 KRLVGDYWR
-949 ARVLKETSQVD
+949 AEG
-960 WNGEENHAEF
+960 N
-970 KKASD
+970 
-975 GNAVGITYS
+975 GNAKDIKYS

-992 SDSGDVW
+992 NDSGDVW

-1013 FDQRDGN
+1013 FDQRDSN

-1055 SSFVPQ
+1055 SSFAVQ
-1061 TTASNNGTAVYATSY
+1061 TTYTTSGTAVYATSY

-1094 GSYNFAILNDLKGC
+1094 GSYNLETLNELKGC
-1108 WESGCEAYEQKGW
+1108 WESGCEAYANIG
-1121 WNAAYEFSKMTPEN
+1121 WNAAYEFSKIKPED
-1135 RLIVTYDNGLK
+1135 RLIVTYDKDNKELK
-1146 RVYVSPNDA
+1146 RVYVSSADA
-1155 NDESKTLEDLGL
+1155 DNESKTLADLGL
-1167 GIFGTDGIEHPT
+1167 DIFGKDGIEHPT
-1179 DTRLKYIIRW
+1179 ETRLKYIIRW
-1189 LGGEAKHE
+1189 LGGEAEHE
-1197 GSIEEYEQAVATDDF
+1197 GSLEEYEEALAADNY

-1229 IVNSDVAVVQAGNQ
+1229 IVNSDVAVVQAGTK

-1270 PTEVQTE
+1270 PTEVRTE
-1277 ILRTAEV
+1277 ILRTAEL
-1284 LYETNHKFFVDST
+1284 LYESNHKFFVDAT

-1302 KTIDGTV
+1302 KTIDGIV

-1328 LTKIFGTQN
+1328 LTTIWGTQN
-1337 SSVEDRFKA
+1337 SSAKDRFEA
-1346 IKDDLY
+1346 IKSDFY

-1359 KSNLVGQSREAP
+1359 DSNWVGQSREAP

-1390 VTPGVLVVQGFS
+1390 VTPGVFVVQGF
-1402 DDGKKPELNVK
+1402 DDVGNVPKLDVK
-1413 AEILL
+1413 AQIPL
-1418 GKEANKEANRAISP
+1418 GTEVNRAISP

-1475 YVNNECSGVTIT
+1475 FTNECSGVKISG
-1487 DEQATDYQPI
+1487 EQATDYKPQ
-1497 VAFEAKDKDNNPQKI
+1497 VAFEAEDKNGNPQKI
-1512 TARPAVAALASGG
+1512 TARPAVASLTSGG

-1564 TNTMDRSMLMP
+1564 TDTMKRDDLMP
-1575 IKHVGDNTCKRNEL
+1575 IVRVDGNDCVRSD
-1589 NGYAEGECTG
+1589 NGYAEGKCTG
-1599 NWLASTTP
+1599 NWVASTTP
-1607 VDNQSL
+1607 ADNQSL

-1621 NAFSGEEAKDLT
+1621 SAFSGDKANVNT

-1645 KTVYVVS
+1645 KNVYVVS
-1652 AIPNVSNSCETG
+1652 AIPNVSDSCETG
-1664 GRSYLYTMD
+1664 GRSYLYTMNVD
-1673 VENGTTV
+1673 NGTTV

-1708 GSGDKTTTSGVA
+1708 GSGDKNTGSGVA

-1728 TPNMRRASWIRLY
+1728 TPNMRRSSWIRLY

>member
-1 MLRIKKIAWHIYLAM
+1 
-16 GIVAG
+16 

-106 ASDMCYEYQ
+106 ASDMCYEYKD
-115 GLENPVD
+115 LLTSDLPNPVD
-122 EDHNKAWV
+122 DYNKAWV
-130 PTSMAMSKKASSSDG
+130 PTSMAMSKKASSKDG

-197 KKDNSISPV
+197 KDNSISPV
-206 LTHTDVLYDAHAW
+206 LTHTDVLIDAHAW

-249 SFDGTRSDG
+249 SSSSSDG

-263 FLGVF
+263 FLGVY
-268 PKEYKPS
+268 PKDFHQS

-293 QGKYALVKEC
+293 QGEYALVKEC
-303 EDGIGNCAVWTWIS
+303 EDGSGNCAVWTWIS
-317 QESGDNKNFKAN
+317 QESTANKNFKAKEEN
-329 EKVGDKFVN
+329 VN
-338 TWATKVNDDYLLNVV
+338 KWATKVGDDYLLNVV

-367 KEYVFEEKQT
+367 KKYVFKDQT

-384 VQLYGVGPQARLHFG
+384 VQLYGVGAQARLHFG

-419 NKDNEYDIDK
+419 NKENEYNKD
-429 NTGKIIYKTCDG
+429 TGKIIYKRCG
-441 KRCGLAGSLDQFKI
+441 NYRCGLAGSLDQFKI
-455 IKNNNYYLED
+455 IKNNNVYGD
-465 CNREIG
+465 CGRNTG
-471 VLKAMNGAEK
+471 VLNAMNGAK
-481 KCGDWGNPIAELLYE
+481 KQCGDWGNPIAELLYE

-501 QDKKVD
+501 QDKNVD

-526 TTDTNKPIST
+526 TTDTAKPIST

-556 DEAPSFDAFG
+556 DEAPSFDAFVQG
-566 QGSNSSIEKEDQ
+566 QKSSIGEGAQRE
-578 GKITAELQKRFKVSG
+578 ITDELQKRFKVSG

-601 STTSN
+601 TTTS

-621 NDLSDVVGIAPTQ
+621 KDLSDVVGIAPTQ

-655 DNLPLSNSA
+655 DNLRLSNSA
-664 REVKENFNMQ
+664 RGRGVDENFNMQ

-696 RLIPLAKSPA
+696 RLIPLAKTPA
-706 EAGAIENKDPS
+706 EEGIGNTDPS
-717 NDDAS
+717 KDDAS
-722 RTTAYQLQSTN
+722 QTTVYQLQSTN
-733 QVAGF
+733 QVVGF

-752 SFEDFEYGSDFDMD
+752 SFEDFQYGSDFDMD

-791 EDGDVYTPQHGGY
+791 EDGDIYAPQHGGY

-817 LAKSSSYYL
+817 LAKSSSKNQSG
-826 FDEQGNFY
+826 EQGNFY

-842 AGFYACKSESSGKN
+842 AGFDVCKSESSEKN
-856 FLDCLVDPS
+856 FLECLVNKDKKLPPS
-865 KDLPTSMDFN
+865 TSMEFDE
-875 GGTIVS
+875 GRIVL

-894 TGEICSDA
+894 TGETCSDA
-902 SDNCRP
+902 SDKCRP

-919 YADYYLNNGKV
+919 YADKYLNN
-930 NNFFKFDINDID
+930 NSTYNFFKFDSSAID
-942 MRLVGDR
+942 KRLVGDYKR
-949 ARVLKETSQVD
+949 AE
-960 WNGEENHAEF
+960 
-970 KKASD
+970 SD
-975 GNAVGITYS
+975 GNAKGIKYS

-1041 RKLINLLLSSYHSA
+1041 RKLINLLLSSYHST
-1055 SSFVPQ
+1055 SSFAAQ
-1061 TTASNNGTAVYATSY
+1061 TTTTTSGTAVYATSY

-1094 GSYNFAILNDLKGC
+1094 GSYNFAILNELKGC
-1108 WESGCEAYEQKGW
+1108 WESGCEAYEKNGW
-1121 WNAAYEFSKMTPEN
+1121 WNAAYEFSKMTPDD
-1135 RLIVTYDNGLK
+1135 RLIVTYDNKSTSPELK
-1146 RVYVSPNDA
+1146 RVYVSSADA
-1155 NDESKTLEDLGL
+1155 DNESKTLAYLGL
-1167 GIFGTDGIEHPT
+1167 DIFGTDGIEHPT

-1270 PTEVQTE
+1270 PTEVRTE

-1284 LYETNHKFFVDST
+1284 LYETNHKFFVDAT

-1302 KTIDGTV
+1302 KTIDNKV

-1337 SSVEDRFKA
+1337 FSAKDRFDA
-1346 IKDDLY
+1346 IKSDLY

-1359 KSNLVGQSREAP
+1359 DSDLVGQSREAP

-1390 VTPGVLVVQGFS
+1390 VTPGVLVVQGFN
-1402 DDGKKPELNVK
+1402 DDGKIPPTHSVKESIKASIPLGVK
-1413 AEILL
+1413 AK
-1418 GKEANKEANRAISP
+1418 GDKANRAISP

-1475 YVNNECSGVTIT
+1475 FTNECSGVTIPPG
-1487 DEQATDYQPI
+1487 EQATDYIPQ
-1497 VAFEAKDKDNNPQKI
+1497 VAFEAKDIYGNPQMI
-1512 TARPAVAALASGG
+1512 TARPAVASLTSGG

-1564 TNTMDRSMLMP
+1564 TNIMNRDMLMP
-1575 IKHVGDNTCKRNEL
+1575 IVRVDADDCKRNEF
-1589 NGYAEGECTG
+1589 NGYAEGKCTG

-1607 VDNQSL
+1607 AETQSL

-1621 NAFSGEEAKDLT
+1621 NAFSGDGAKVLT

-1652 AIPNVSNSCETG
+1652 AIPNVSDSCETG
-1664 GRSYLYTMD
+1664 GRSYLYTMNVD
-1673 VENGTTV
+1673 NGTTV

-1708 GSGDKTTTSGVA
+1708 GSGDKTTASGVA
-1720 AIAIPDKR
+1720 ALAIPDKR
-1728 TPNMRRASWIRLY
+1728 SPNMRRASWIRLY

>member
-1 MLRIKKIAWHIYLAM
+1 M

-21 MASYGISQAA
+21 LASYGITQAA
-31 EGDGAADA
+31 EGDGAVDA
-39 ESSAQNPITKPL
+39 EPSAQNPITKPL

-106 ASDMCYEYQ
+106 ASDMCYEYKP
-115 GLENPVD
+115 LTDPVD
-122 EDHNKAWV
+122 TDHDKAWV

-145 TVSADVYYCGD
+145 TVSVDVYYCKD
-156 KKWLGNFMNYVT
+156 KWLGNFMNYVT

-197 KKDNSISPV
+197 DDNSISPV
-206 LTHTDVLYDAHAW
+206 LTHTDALIDAHAW

-233 VPKIDIEE
+233 VPKIDIDE

-249 SFDGTRSDG
+249 SSDG

-263 FLGVF
+263 FLGVY
-268 PKEYKPS
+268 PKDFHQS

-280 RVVKVEKANIPGD
+280 RVVKVENANIPGD
-293 QGKYALVKEC
+293 DKGEYALAKEC
-303 EDGIGNCAVWTWIS
+303 EAGTGNCAVWTWIS
-317 QESGDNKNFKAN
+317 QESTDYKNFKAN
-329 EKVGDKFVN
+329 GEDKGN
-338 TWATKVNDDYLLNVV
+338 TWATKVDEDYLLNVV

-367 KEYVFEEKQT
+367 KEYVSEKNPT

-384 VQLYGVGPQARLHFG
+384 VQLYGVGPSARLHFG

-419 NKDNEYDIDK
+419 NKKNEYDE
-429 NTGKIIYKTCDG
+429 NTGKIIYKPCG
-441 KRCGLAGSLDQFKI
+441 NYRCGLAGSLDQFKI
-455 IKNNNYYLED
+455 IKPDRGGNVYGD
-465 CNREIG
+465 CGRNTD
-471 VLKAMNGAEK
+471 VLKAMNGTINK
-481 KCGDWGNPIAELLYE
+481 KQCGDWGNPIAELLYE
-496 SVNYF
+496 SVDYF
-501 QDKKVD
+501 QNKDVD
-507 RDGNTS
+507 RDGNTWN
-513 GREDNMKLGCVAN
+513 RENDMKLGCVAN
-526 TTDTNKPIST
+526 KTDPEKPIST
-536 RQNPYSKSNYCAKAV
+536 RQNPYSESNYCAKAV

-556 DEAPSFDAFG
+556 DEAPSFDAFDKDLK
-566 QGSNSSIEKEDQ
+566 SSIRTADQQMITDELKE
-578 GKITAELQKRFKVSG
+578 RFKVSG

-601 STTSN
+601 STTS

-647 SLALGKDA
+647 SFALGKDA
-655 DNLPLSNSA
+655 DHLPLSNKA
-664 REVKENFNMQ
+664 RGVQENFNMQ

-696 RLIPLAKSPA
+696 RLIPLAKTPA
-706 EAGAIENKDPS
+706 EEGIGNTDPS
-717 NDDAS
+717 KDDAS
-722 RTTAYQLQSTN
+722 TTDVYKLQSTN

-738 YIQYSTDTE
+738 YIQYSTDKE

-752 SFEDFEYGSDFDMD
+752 SFEDFQYGSDFDMD

-791 EDGDVYTPQHGGY
+791 EDGDKYAPQHGGY

-817 LAKSSSYYL
+817 LAKSSSKNQSG
-826 FDEQGNFY
+826 EQGNFY

-842 AGFYACKSESSGKN
+842 AGFYVCKSESSEKD
-856 FLDCLVDPS
+856 FLNCLVDKSKKLLPS
-865 KDLPTSMDFN
+865 KSMDFDK
-875 GGTIVS
+875 GSIVS
-881 QYEAIMNKKADVN
+881 QYEAIMNKKADVD
-894 TGEICSDA
+894 TGETCSDA
-902 SDNCRP
+902 SDKCRP

-919 YADYYLNNGKV
+919 FADKYLNGTY
-930 NNFFKFDINDID
+930 NFFKFDSSAID
-942 MRLVGDR
+942 KRLVGDYNR
-949 ARVLKETSQVD
+949 AE
-960 WNGEENHAEF
+960 
-970 KKASD
+970 SD
-975 GNAVGITYS
+975 GNAKGIKYS

-1041 RKLINLLLSSYHSA
+1041 RKLINLLLSSYHST
-1055 SSFVPQ
+1055 SSFVLQ
-1061 TTASNNGTAVYATSY
+1061 TTASTSGTAVYATSY

-1108 WESGCEAYEQKGW
+1108 WESGCEAYEKNGW
-1121 WNAAYEFSKMTPEN
+1121 WNAAYEFSKMTPED
-1135 RLIVTYDNGLK
+1135 RLIVTYDKNELK
-1146 RVYVSPNDA
+1146 RVYVSSNDA
-1155 NDESKTLEDLGL
+1155 DKSTTFAALGL
-1167 GIFGTDGIEHPT
+1167 DIFGTDGIEHPT

-1189 LGGEAKHE
+1189 LGGEAEHE
-1197 GSIEEYEQAVATDDF
+1197 GSIEEYENAVAADNF

-1243 FLLAVGAND
+1243 LLLAVGAND

-1270 PTEVQTE
+1270 PTEVRTE

-1284 LYETNHKFFVDST
+1284 LYETNHKFFVDAT

-1328 LTKIFGTQN
+1328 LTTIFGTQN
-1337 SSVEDRFKA
+1337 SSAEGRFEA
-1346 IKDDLY
+1346 IKSDLY
-1352 GWELKSS
+1352 GWELKPSDS
-1359 KSNLVGQSREAP
+1359 DLVGQSREAP

-1390 VTPGVLVVQGFS
+1390 VTPGVLVVQGFN
-1402 DDGKKPELNVK
+1402 DDGKKPELNEK
-1413 AEILL
+1413 TEILL
-1418 GKEANKEANRAISP
+1418 GKEDNRAISP

-1475 YVNNECSGVTIT
+1475 FTNECSGVKISK
-1487 DEQATDYQPI
+1487 EQAKDYIPQK
-1497 VAFEAKDKDNNPQKI
+1497 AFEAKDINGNPQMI
-1512 TARPAVAALASGG
+1512 TARPAVASLTSGG

-1564 TNTMDRSMLMP
+1564 TNTMKRDMLMP
-1575 IKHVGDNTCKRNEL
+1575 IKPVNDGTNTCKRND
-1589 NGYAEGECTG
+1589 NGYAEGKCTG
-1599 NWLASTTP
+1599 NWVASTTP
-1607 VDNQSL
+1607 ADTKKL

-1621 NAFSGEEAKDLT
+1621 NAFSLDEDKINT

-1652 AIPNVSNSCETG
+1652 AIPNVSDSCETG
-1664 GRSYLYTMD
+1664 GRSYLYTMNVD
-1673 VENGTTV
+1673 NGTTV

-1708 GSGDKTTTSGVA
+1708 GSGDKNTESGVA
-1720 AIAIPDKR
+1720 AIAIPDMR
-1728 TPNMRRASWIRLY
+1728 TPNMRRSSWIRLY

>member
-1 MLRIKKIAWHIYLAM
+1 M

-367 KEYVFEEKQT
+367 KEYVSEEKQT

-949 ARVLKETSQVD
+949 ARVLKETSQVG

-1020 DNADPVNF
+1020 NNADPVNF

-1055 SSFVPQ
+1055 SSFVLQ
-1061 TTASNNGTAVYATSY
+1061 TTASTNGTAVYATSY

-1108 WESGCEAYEQKGW
+1108 WESGCEAYEQNGW

-1135 RLIVTYDNGLK
+1135 RLIVTYDNNELK
-1146 RVYVSPNDA
+1146 RVYVSSADA
-1155 NDESKTLEDLGL
+1155 DNKSTLADLGL
-1167 GIFGTDGIEHPT
+1167 DIFGTDGIEHPT
-1179 DTRLKYIIRW
+1179 ETRLKYIIRW

-1229 IVNSDVAVVQAGNQ
+1229 IVNSDVALVQAGNQ

-1270 PTEVQTE
+1270 PTEVRTE

-1302 KTIDGTV
+1302 KTIDGIV

-1337 SSVEDRFKA
+1337 SSVEDRFED

-1418 GKEANKEANRAISP
+1418 GKEANRAISP

-1497 VAFEAKDKDNNPQKI
+1497 VAFKAKDKDKDGKPQKI

-1575 IKHVGDNTCKRNEL
+1575 IKHVGDNTCKRNKL

-1599 NWLASTTP
+1599 NWLASTTSADKP
-1607 VDNQSL
+1607 KL

-1621 NAFSGEEAKDLT
+1621 NAFSGKEAKDLT

-1652 AIPNVSNSCETG
+1652 AIPNVSDSCETG
-1664 GRSYLYTMD
+1664 GRSYLYTMNVD
-1673 VENGTTV
+1673 NGTTV

-1708 GSGDKTTTSGVA
+1708 GSGDKNTESGVA
-1720 AIAIPDKR
+1720 AIAIPDMR
-1728 TPNMRRASWIRLY
+1728 TPNMRRSSWIRLY